1 MKQDSNFDTDPN
13 DRLANEGASNEA
25 CAEWQP
31 LLILFAAGDEIDPA
45 GHARLAAHL
54 SRCSDCSAA
63 LEQERELLAILAS
76 HRNDPDPTDLAN
88 CRASLEDAL
97 DREEDLGWLRRAFG
111 LRLPSSWLAPRP
123 AWSAAVLLLIGFSVG
138 VLGPRLLRHP
148 VATSATDASATSFPS
163 SISNGTGIGSVPTSI
178 DFHSADVAG
187 MNVFPSGDEGPA
199 RVELQL
205 KAQQPVTVQGTVDN
219 DEVKA
224 VLLDVLSKGDR
235 VCPDMRLDAVECLRS
250 RNNDP
255 EVRTALC
262 HAVHTDH
269 NAAVRLKA
277 LEALNGA
284 EPQDTVRQTLLD
296 ALVDDQNPG
305 VRIEAVNALRSM
317 AQKGQADPDDHM
329 LAVLRDR
336 MRKDPNTYIR
346 LQSAATISDLGPRE
360 KF

>member
-1 MKQDSNFDTDPN
+1 MERMKEDFNFDRDS
-13 DRLANEGASNEA
+13 DANENIAGEP
-25 CAEWQP
+25 CGEWLP
-31 LLILFAAGDEIDPA
+31 LLILFAAGDELDASEHASLATHLA
-45 GHARLAAHL
+45 GCLA
-54 SRCSDCSAA
+54 CSATLA
-63 LEQERELLAILAS
+63 QERQLLAILS
-76 HRNDPDPTDLAN
+76 EHHNDPDAAELAS
-88 CRASLEDAL
+88 CRASLEDSL
-97 DREEDLGWLRRAFG
+97 DREEDRGWLRRFFG

-123 AWSAAVLLLIGFSVG
+123 AWSAIVLLLIGFSVG
-138 VLGPRLLRHP
+138 VLGPRLLRP
-148 VATSATDASATSFPS
+148 PAAQPSTDKTGSIVPFTSSTDPL
-163 SISNGTGIGSVPTSI
+163 GSVPASI
-178 DFHSADVAG
+178 DLHSAEVAG

-205 KAQQPVTVQGTVDN
+205 KAQQPVTMQGTVDN
-219 DEVKA
+219 DNVKA

-255 EVRTALC
+255 DVRSALC

-277 LEALNGA
+277 LEALSGA
-284 EPQDTVRQTLLD
+284 ESHDMVRQTLLD

-305 VRIEAVNALRSM
+305 VRIEAVNALRNM
-317 AQKGQADPDDHM
+317 AAEGQVGPDDHM

-336 MRKDPNTYIR
+336 MQKDPNTYIR